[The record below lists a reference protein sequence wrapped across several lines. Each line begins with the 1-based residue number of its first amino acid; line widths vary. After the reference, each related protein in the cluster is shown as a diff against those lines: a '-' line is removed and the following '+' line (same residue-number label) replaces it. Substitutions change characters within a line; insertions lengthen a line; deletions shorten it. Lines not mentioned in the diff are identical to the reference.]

1 LRYGELS
8 QRCENE
14 AGGLFPTFCQG
25 GVMSSV
31 TEPSST
37 TIGTAV
43 SNGNGISRV
52 EHLFE
57 IVVFA
62 SRWIQAPLYGG
73 LIIAECL
80 YAYKFL
86 MELWEMVHELRSSSE
101 TIFMLGILSLI
112 DITMVANLL
121 TMVVIGG
128 YATFVSKLDL
138 EGHRDK
144 PEWLSH
150 VDPGTIKV
158 KLAASLIGISSIH
171 LLKAFVNV
179 ANVSTEHIKWQIF
192 IHMTFLA
199 SAILL
204 AWTDKIMQ
212 KDRSSKH

>member
-1 LRYGELS
+1 MSQPSHSHPPPTPTIPLS
-8 QRCENE
+8 
-14 AGGLFPTFCQG
+14 G
-25 GVMSSV
+25 
-31 TEPSST
+31 T
-37 TIGTAV
+37 TQ
-43 SNGNGISRV
+43 RV
-52 EHLFE
+52 EQGFE
-57 IVVFA
+57 ALVFA

-73 LIIAECL
+73 LIMAELL

-86 MELWEMVHELRSSSE
+86 MELWEMIHGIRDSTE
-101 TIFMLGILSLI
+101 TIFMLGVLSLV

-138 EGHRDK
+138 DGHPDR
-144 PEWLSH
+144 PEWLGH

-179 ANVSTEHIKWQIF
+179 ANVPTEHIKWQIY
-192 IHMTFLA
+192 IHLTFLG

-204 AWTDKIMQ
+204 AYTDKLMQ
-212 KDRSSKH
+212 RDKKH

>member
-1 LRYGELS
+1 MNHPSPSHPAPSFPNSPALRRIE
-8 QRCENE
+8 Q
-14 AGGLFPTFCQG
+14 
-25 GVMSSV
+25 V
-31 TEPSST
+31 
-37 TIGTAV
+37 
-43 SNGNGISRV
+43 
-52 EHLFE
+52 FE
-57 IVVFA
+57 ILVFG

-73 LIIAECL
+73 LIIAEIL
-80 YAYKFL
+80 YAYKFVA
-86 MELWEMVHELRSSSE
+86 ELWEMIYHLRDHSE
-101 TIFMLGILSLI
+101 TMFMLSILSLV

-138 EGHRDK
+138 EHHPDRPD
-144 PEWLSH
+144 WLGH

-179 ANVSTEHIKWQIF
+179 ANVPIEHIKWQIF

-204 AWTDKIMQ
+204 AYSDKLMQ
-212 KDRSSKH
+212 RERKH

>member
-1 LRYGELS
+1 VSHPSPS
-8 QRCENE
+8 QP
-14 AGGLFPTFCQG
+14 A
-25 GVMSSV
+25 SSFSA
-31 TEPSST
+31 PH
-37 TIGTAV
+37 
-43 SNGNGISRV
+43 NRV
-52 EHLFE
+52 EQLFE
-57 IVVFA
+57 ALVFG

-73 LIIAECL
+73 LIVAELL

-86 MELWEMVHELRSSSE
+86 AELWDMVFHIRDHSE
-101 TIFMLGILSLI
+101 TLFMLSILSLI

-138 EGHRDK
+138 EHHPDRPD
-144 PEWLSH
+144 WLSH

-179 ANVSTEHIKWQIF
+179 ANVPIEHIKWQIF

-204 AWTDKIMQ
+204 AYTDKLMQ
-212 KDRSSKH
+212 RDRRH

>member
-1 LRYGELS
+1 MS
-8 QRCENE
+8 T
-14 AGGLFPTFCQG
+14 AGHPAHVTASSSGGSPPSKLEQG
-25 GVMSSV
+25 
-31 TEPSST
+31 
-37 TIGTAV
+37 
-43 SNGNGISRV
+43 
-52 EHLFE
+52 FE
-57 IVVFA
+57 TLIFA

-73 LIIAECL
+73 LIVAELL
-80 YAYKFL
+80 YAYKFIV
-86 MELWEMVHELRSSSE
+86 ELWEMIHNVRELSE

-144 PEWLSH
+144 PDWLSH

-171 LLKAFVNV
+171 LLKAFVNI
-179 ANVSTEHIKWQIF
+179 ANETPEHVKWKIL
-192 IHMTFLA
+192 IHMTFLG

-212 KDRSSKH
+212 KGKH